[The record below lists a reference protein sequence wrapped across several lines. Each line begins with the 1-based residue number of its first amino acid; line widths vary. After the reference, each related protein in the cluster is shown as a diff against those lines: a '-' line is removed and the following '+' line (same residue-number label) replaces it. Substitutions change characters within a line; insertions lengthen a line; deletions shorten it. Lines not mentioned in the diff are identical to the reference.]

1 MTTVKKIPRV
11 SYEQFKCIHIRS
23 RKSCINCMY
32 TPFVGPIACG
42 ALMSVSQKAYTPDSL
57 DTFPLGSHECTKL
70 ALLWD
75 SKRSCET
82 KFLNSSNF
90 SYMSFFYVNFENL
103 TIEFHVP
110 YILHAYPILFK
121 MNVIYYSINKLIF
134 YIQF

>member
-11 SYEQFKCIHIRS
+11 GYEQFKCIHIRS
-23 RKSCINCMY
+23 RKSCINRMY
-32 TPFVGPIACG
+32 TPFVGPITCG
-42 ALMSVSQKAYTPDSL
+42 VLMSVLQRAYTPDSL
-57 DTFPLGSHECTKL
+57 DTFPLGLHECTKL